1 MTAVVI
7 PFPLTRRREFI
18 RRHASRMAALP
29 VAAAEKHLA
38 YQLRV
43 QAETMERR
51 GIAPDLIG
59 PQVRWLETAIRCEL
73 WRATILEGGAA

>member
-1 MTAVVI
+1 MTAQVI
-7 PFPLTRRREFI
+7 PFPSTRRREFI

-29 VAAAEKHLA
+29 AMAEKHLA

-51 GIAPDLIG
+51 GIAPDLIAA
-59 PQVRWLETAIRCEL
+59 QVRGLESAIRCEL
-73 WRATILEGGAA
+73 WRVTILEGGAA